1 MLQILSLY
9 FALRY
14 CFACEK
20 KKELIFSKLRME
32 VLETFFERL
41 DPRSSIVS
49 RMNSPWG
56 LQRQKKHFNVIFHL
70 AV

>member
-14 CFACEK
+14 CFTRDEK
-20 KKELIFSKLRME
+20 KKNLFSRNCDGGPRN
-32 VLETFFERL
+32 VLQAS
-41 DPRSSIVS
+41 RSSLVS
-49 RMNSPWG
+49 RMNFPWG
-56 LQRQKKHFNVIFHL
+56 LQSQKKHFNVIFHL